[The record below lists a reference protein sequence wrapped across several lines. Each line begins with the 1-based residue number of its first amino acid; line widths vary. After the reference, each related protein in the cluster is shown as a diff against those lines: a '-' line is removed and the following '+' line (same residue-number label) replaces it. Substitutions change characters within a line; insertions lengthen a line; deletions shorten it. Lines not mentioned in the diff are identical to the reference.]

1 VRSSVPRAASIRD
14 TPCDSFISLLL
25 GLVRQHKLQPEAAM
39 KRLMHSASLLS
50 GVALLCIT
58 VFGIRAPAQAAPV
71 TTNGV
76 GRAAS
81 VPVQLQNFFP
91 IGVWVAP
98 DYAYATWQARG
109 VNTVVGIGFDLEGS
123 IMQANS
129 LGLHMIR
136 EPRSNP
142 ADDANEP
149 LLLAWAQPD
158 EPDGIYSQIPYT
170 TLQTQYNAWKTVAPN
185 RPVFINFVGDLNQY
199 DIVTNESGDDWYRK
213 YVQDADWICADKYPV
228 NDGNTNLGVMGQT
241 MDHLQILAGS
251 KPIFAFIE
259 SSDIDTTD
267 GHPAP
272 TPEQLRAEMWEVIIH
287 GARGIWFFPEQITPT
302 FLFDTTPTD
311 VANEMTRQ
319 NATIAA
325 LASVLQGAVD
335 PSGIAA
341 TAAAPLDMGWR
352 NAASGAYFIVL
363 NLSSSAQN
371 ARTIALSGIG
381 AASSASVFG
390 EARTVPISAATIDD
404 SFAPYAVHIYVV
416 PAPDEIFRDGF
427 D

>member
-1 VRSSVPRAASIRD
+1 MNRRMQ
-14 TPCDSFISLLL
+14 L
-25 GLVRQHKLQPEAAM
+25 
-39 KRLMHSASLLS
+39 ASLLA
-50 GVALLCIT
+50 GVAVSAFVLPA
-58 VFGIRAPAQAAPV
+58 RAAQE
-71 TTNGV
+71 TTNDSARV
-76 GRAAS
+76 AS
-81 VPVQLQNFFP
+81 VPAQLQNFFP

-109 VNTVVGIGFDLEGS
+109 ANTVVGIGFDLEGS
-123 IMQANS
+123 IAQANS

-267 GHPAP
+267 GHPGP
-272 TPEQLRAEMWEVIIH
+272 SPGQLRAEMWEVIIH

-302 FLFDTTPTD
+302 FLFDTTP
-311 VANEMTRQ
+311 ANVVSEMTQQ
-319 NATIAA
+319 NTTIAA
-325 LASVLQGAVD
+325 LASVLQGDINPAED
-335 PSGIAA
+335 SA
-341 TAAAPLDMGWR
+341 TVAAPLDAG
-352 NAASGAYFIVL
+352 
-363 NLSSSAQN
+363 
-371 ARTIALSGIG
+371 
-381 AASSASVFG
+381 
-390 EARTVPISAATIDD
+390 
-404 SFAPYAVHIYVV
+404 
-416 PAPDEIFRDGF
+416 
-427 D
+427 